1 MNWATRPLDWT
12 TGPLDYFLDYFFTIF
27 GPFFGPT
34 FFGLFFYHFWTIFW
48 TNFFWTILSRGAMY
62 SGRGGMQSIKRREIA
77 PNTGANATKFFTLAT
92 KS

>member
-1 MNWATRPLDWT
+1 MNRTTRPLDWT
-12 TGPLDYFLDYFFTIF
+12 TGPLDYFLDYFL
-27 GPFFGPT
+27 PFFDH
-34 FFGLFFYHFWTIFW
+34 FLDQLFLDYFFYHFWTIFW

-77 PNTGANATKFFTLAT
+77 PNTGTNATKFFTLAT